1 MVQKLRKR
9 FIIVAMLSTLIVL
22 LSIIGGMNILNFHK
36 LISQA
41 DTMTRMIC
49 ENDGKFPQSKNEPAP
64 VDDKTPPDNKNTSNT
79 KQDNPAPPDKNQA
92 GKNTNKAS
100 SDDSLPKNNSADTN
114 KNSADKAPVDNKT
127 SDKEPG
133 NAAPPK
139 APDRQMDAETP
150 FSTRYFS
157 VKVNNK
163 GKITASNL
171 DSIVSVSSR
180 DLDSYISAVKSKRAD
195 AGFYKQ
201 FRYKRYKTKSYALYI
216 FIDCNQGLSTFK
228 NTLLTSLLMSGIGFI
243 TVLILVII
251 FSKIVL
257 RPVAQSYEKQRQFIT
272 DAGHELKTPLTII
285 DANTEVIEMEN
296 GESQWTKSI
305 RNQVDR
311 LTSMVGQFITLSK
324 MEEKNENFHKT
335 DISLN
340 IILNESL
347 EPFDAVFLSKN
358 IKINTSSEK
367 DIHISGDEK
376 LLRQLFEILI
386 DNAAKYASENSTFSI
401 SMKRKSRKNMLTFE
415 NESDTISEGNLDI
428 LFDRFYRTDA
438 SRNSAT
444 GGSGIGLSVAKSI
457 VTLHGGTIHAKS
469 DDGKKIQI
477 IILM

>member
-9 FIIVAMLSTLIVL
+9 FILVAMFSTLIVL
-22 LSIIGGMNILNFHK
+22 LSIIGGMNILNFYK
-36 LISQA
+36 LKSQA

-64 VDDKTPPDNKNTSNT
+64 GSQMSPSDGNSPQKDNTLTNNN
-79 KQDNPAPPDKNQA
+79 DIAPPDKN
-92 GKNTNKAS
+92 NS
-100 SDDSLPKNNSADTN
+100 PKNKDS
-114 KNSADKAPVDNKT
+114 V
-127 SDKEPG
+127 
-133 NAAPPK
+133 NANPPQI
-139 APDRQMDAETP
+139 PDGQMDAETP

-157 VKVNNK
+157 VKVNKK
-163 GKITASNL
+163 GKITESNL
-171 DSIVSVSSR
+171 DSIASVSSD
-180 DLDSYISAVKSKRAD
+180 DLDSYIAAVKNQKSG
-195 AGFYKQ
+195 AGFYRQ
-201 FRYKRYKTKSYALYI
+201 FRYKIYSAKSYTMYI
-216 FIDCNQGLSTFK
+216 FVDCNQGLATFK
-228 NTLLTSLLMSGIGFI
+228 NTLFTSLLMSGIGFI
-243 TVLILVII
+243 AVLILVII

-305 RNQVDR
+305 RNQVER

-401 SMKRKSRKNMLTFE
+401 SMKRKGRKNMLTFE
-415 NESDTISEGNLDI
+415 NESDNISEGNLDI

>member
-49 ENDGKFPQSKNEPAP
+49 ENDGKFPQSKNEPAHRSQMSP
-64 VDDKTPPDNKNTSNT
+64 SDKNSEIFQ
-79 KQDNPAPPDKNQA
+79 KQDSPPDKNI
-92 GKNTNKAS
+92 S
-100 SDDSLPKNNSADTN
+100 SKNNDS
-114 KNSADKAPVDNKT
+114 V
-127 SDKEPG
+127 

-171 DSIVSVSSR
+171 DSIVSVSSS
-180 DLDSYISAVKSKRAD
+180 DLHSYISAVKSKRTD

-201 FRYKRYKTKSYALYI
+201 FRYKRYTTKSYTLYI

-311 LTSMVGQFITLSK
+311 LTTMVGQFITLSK

-347 EPFDAVFLSKN
+347 EPFDVVFLSKN
-358 IKINTSSEK
+358 IKINTFSEK

-457 VTLHGGTIHAKS
+457 VTLHGGTIHAVS
-469 DDGKKIQI
+469 DDGRLLRI

>member
-1 MVQKLRKR
+1 M
-9 FIIVAMLSTLIVL
+9 
-22 LSIIGGMNILNFHK
+22 
-36 LISQA
+36 
-41 DTMTRMIC
+41 
-49 ENDGKFPQSKNEPAP
+49 
-64 VDDKTPPDNKNTSNT
+64 
-79 KQDNPAPPDKNQA
+79 
-92 GKNTNKAS
+92 
-100 SDDSLPKNNSADTN
+100 
-114 KNSADKAPVDNKT
+114 
-127 SDKEPG
+127 
-133 NAAPPK
+133 
-139 APDRQMDAETP
+139 
-150 FSTRYFS
+150 S
-157 VKVNNK
+157 V
-163 GKITASNL
+163 
-171 DSIVSVSSR
+171 
-180 DLDSYISAVKSKRAD
+180 
-195 AGFYKQ
+195 
-201 FRYKRYKTKSYALYI
+201 
-216 FIDCNQGLSTFK
+216 
-228 NTLLTSLLMSGIGFI
+228 IGFI
-243 TVLILVII
+243 TVLILVIT

-311 LTSMVGQFITLSK
+311 LTTMVGQFITLSK

-358 IKINTSSEK
+358 IKINTFSEK

-386 DNAAKYASENSTFSI
+386 DNATKYASENSTFSI

-415 NESDTISEGNLDI
+415 NESDTIPEGNLDI